1 MAKISDLLAQG
12 RTISFEFFPPK
23 TPVGVEN
30 LKQAVAELAPSS
42 PSFMSVTYGA
52 GGSTRDLTAELVI
65 DINREND
72 FPVMAHLTCMGHTHD
87 QVKELLDQYAESG
100 VENILALG
108 GDPPAD
114 GSDPGGDFAYA
125 CELVE
130 LIRGHGADF
139 SIGVAAQPELH
150 PRSTDR
156 GESTGDGWP
165 RSWPWPTSASPSFFF
180 DPNDYLLMV
189 EELADL
195 GCHTPILPGVMLF
208 RNLGGPGPDVRDEQS
223 NCRPTSSNAW
233 RGPATTRPGARHR
246 RRRRHPAQRA
256 TARRRR
262 SRPPPL
268 CPEPGR
274 RRPAGARRAE
284 AVGVASEP
292 YGREDHCSR

>member
-23 TPVGVEN
+23 TSVGVEN
-30 LKQAVAELAPSS
+30 LMTAVAELTPAN

-65 DINREND
+65 DMNATHD
-72 FPVMAHLTCMGHTHD
+72 FPVMAHLTCVGHTHD

-114 GSDPGGDFAYA
+114 GSDPGGEFEHA

-130 LIRGHGADF
+130 LIRAHGADF

-150 PRSTDR
+150 PRSPDAESDR
-156 GESTGDGWP
+156 RWLAEKLTMADFGVTN
-165 RSWPWPTSASPSFFF
+165 FFF
-180 DPNDYLLMV
+180 DPNDHLLMV

-195 GCHTPILPGVMLF
+195 GCVTPVLPGVMLF
-208 RNLGGPGPDVRDEQS
+208 RNLGGLTRMSTMNQSKLPADMVERLEAAGDDEAAVIDIAVEIGTLVSERLLAAGVPGIHLYTL
-223 NCRPTSSNAW
+223 N
-233 RGPATTRPGARHR
+233 
-246 RRRRHPAQRA
+246 RA
-256 TARRRR
+256 DAALRVIHE
-262 SRPPPL
+262 L
-268 CPEPGR
+268 KL
-274 RRPAGARRAE
+274 
-284 AVGVASEP
+284 
-292 YGREDHCSR
+292 